1 MQHSFHRVQTLLLDG
16 VPVPQINF
24 RFDGPVGDK
33 HYGRIR
39 KLDGHDG
46 RIIRNTKLRKGHP
59 VLNTRPWTVVSF
71 EELRKIEKKLGVQIP
86 SSCLPKSIVVR
97 GISNF
102 SRLPPG
108 TKLVF
113 PQKVGGQQV
122 ILVILEQNTPCRAVG
137 DKLQSHYPE
146 QKDLSS
152 RFTEAAINRMGF
164 MGSVLSEGFMKV
176 NGIVEAHPP

>member
-59 VLNTRPWTVVSF
+59 VLNTRSWTAVSF
-71 EELRKIEKKLGVQIP
+71 EELRIIEKKLGVQIP
-86 SSCLPKSIVVR
+86 SGCLLENIVIR

-113 PQKVGGQQV
+113 PQKAGGHQV
-122 ILVILEQNTPCRAVG
+122 ILVILEQNTPCKIVG
-137 DKLQSHYPE
+137 DRLQSHYPG
-146 QKDLSS
+146 QRDLSS
-152 RFTEAAINRMGF
+152 RLTDAAENRRGVMGLVF
-164 MGSVLSEGFMKV
+164 SEGFIEV
-176 NGIVEAHPP
+176 DDIVEAHLP